1 MAVVTSSTSSAQT
14 DTVLVAAPGA
24 TKYISVYGVHVS
36 SDGVESVSF
45 GEGPISEVTT
55 VDVGAASG
63 GTFTLSEG
71 VNASGNIDYN
81 ANAAAVKSAVEGIT
95 GITTVSVTGAG
106 TTANPWVITFTDPL
120 GALAITGDG
129 ALLTPSDTL
138 TVTETTAGVDSV
150 AKQLLYVAANSTGG
164 IFLGKR
170 HELFR
175 CAVNY
180 PLTFTSTGTVNTFI
194 NVHYEIK
201 DVGKP

>member
-14 DTVLVAAPGA
+14 DKVLVAAPGA
-24 TKYISVYGVHVS
+24 SKFIAVYGVHAS

-71 VNASGNIDYN
+71 VNASGAIAYN
-81 ANAAAVKSAVEGIT
+81 ASAATVKTAVQGISGIT
-95 GITTVSVTGAG
+95 AVTVTGTGA
-106 TTANPWVITFTDPL
+106 TADPWVITFTNPL

-129 ALLTPSDTL
+129 ASLTPSDTL

-150 AKQLLYVAANSTGG
+150 AKHLMYLAAGSTGG
-164 IFLGKR
+164 IYLGQR
-170 HELFR
+170 EELFR
-175 CAVNY
+175 CTANY
-180 PLTFTSTGTVNTFI
+180 PLTLTTTGTVNSFVT
-194 NVHYEIK
+194 VHYVVK
-201 DVGKP
+201 DLGK